1 MDEIKN
7 PQISKSAS
15 MKYIFMTLEKGII
28 KKVDNLYYKP
38 WTPAKTST
46 KPKSLQEM
54 SHKTPFKD
62 L

>member
-1 MDEIKN
+1 
-7 PQISKSAS
+7 

-28 KKVDNLYYKP
+28 KKVDNLFYKP

-54 SHKTPFKD
+54 SHKTLFKD